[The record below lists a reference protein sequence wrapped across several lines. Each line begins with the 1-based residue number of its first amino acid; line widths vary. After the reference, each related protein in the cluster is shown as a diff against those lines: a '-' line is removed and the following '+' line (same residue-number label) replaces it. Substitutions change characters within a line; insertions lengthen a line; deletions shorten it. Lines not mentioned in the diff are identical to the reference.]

1 MPNSFSPKTPVKNAV
16 EGSFSQ
22 NRSFHTTSF
31 FSVSDESEIK
41 SSVWNRNKC
50 IKSLYHSH
58 AFQKRISPFQPVSI
72 RQHTSA
78 CVRRCIK
85 SLYHSHACRME
96 NSSITHLHKRG
107 DRSRQSIPDDA
118 TPPFHTK
125 STQIS
130 GTKVLETLK
139 LVVLKYHL
147 FQILPRRA

>member
-1 MPNSFSPKTPVKNAV
+1 MKCCLPPLWRAPFHKTAP
-16 EGSFSQ
+16 
-22 NRSFHTTSF
+22 FHTTSV
-31 FSVSDESEIK
+31 FSVSDESAIK

-58 AFQKRISPFQPVSI
+58 AFQKRISPFQPASI
-72 RQHTSA
+72 RQQTSA
-78 CVRRCIK
+78 CVSRCIK
-85 SLYHSHACRME
+85 SLYHPHACRME
-96 NSSITHLHKRG
+96 KSSFTHLHKRG
-107 DRSRQSIPDDA
+107 DRSRQSILDGA

-130 GTKVLETLK
+130 GTKVLENLK